1 MFRREIIGLI
11 KERLEIVERVN
22 RPGGPLN
29 RREPHFEGDS
39 GGGNGEVKCKRENG
53 RFYGYKI
60 TQFLGVKWCDNEK
73 TYLIF

>member
-1 MFRREIIGLI
+1 MFFNLEAKERMVCVTERDYRI

-39 GGGNGEVKCKRENG
+39 GGGNGEVKCKKGE
-53 RFYGYKI
+53 
-60 TQFLGVKWCDNEK
+60 W
-73 TYLIF
+73 